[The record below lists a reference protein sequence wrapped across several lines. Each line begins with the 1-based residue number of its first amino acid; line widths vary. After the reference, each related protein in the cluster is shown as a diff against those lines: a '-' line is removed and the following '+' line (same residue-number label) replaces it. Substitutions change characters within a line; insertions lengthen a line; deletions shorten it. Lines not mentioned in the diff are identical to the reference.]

1 MTFVQLRF
9 YNSHCL
15 IRPIPLSTRVALL
28 LAPLSLCTHFHF
40 LSAANACCRT
50 HMSQA
55 LNNRG
60 LTPNTPGLA
69 NAEFN
74 RKRDAL
80 DTTVHHHMDQ
90 RVFYT
95 ECRETLLDELEEVM
109 TYATSLPHR
118 QRPACH
124 PSGLLTCTSTRVLF
138 CIPIIDHP
146 TR

>member
-1 MTFVQLRF
+1 
-9 YNSHCL
+9 
-15 IRPIPLSTRVALL
+15 
-28 LAPLSLCTHFHF
+28 
-40 LSAANACCRT
+40 
-50 HMSQA
+50 MSQA

-109 TYATSLPHR
+109 T
-118 QRPACH
+118 
-124 PSGLLTCTSTRVLF
+124 
-138 CIPIIDHP
+138 
-146 TR
+146 